1 MLTRHKNFTTKF
13 HTITTYT
20 AFKQLGIK
28 LFCKLTYEK
37 NKGEVFLSEF
47 LHSHE
52 FLDTSRATSKHET
65 SPL

>member
-1 MLTRHKNFTTKF
+1 MLVRHKNFKTKF

-37 NKGEVFLSEF
+37 NKGEKKNYLQYVQ
-47 LHSHE
+47 
-52 FLDTSRATSKHET
+52 
-65 SPL
+65 